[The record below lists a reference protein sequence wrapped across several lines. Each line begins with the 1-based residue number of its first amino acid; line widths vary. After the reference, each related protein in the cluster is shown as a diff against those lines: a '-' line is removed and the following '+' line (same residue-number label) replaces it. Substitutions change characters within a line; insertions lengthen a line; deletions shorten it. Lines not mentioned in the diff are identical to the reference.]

1 MVVWKIVLR
10 DLTCV
15 LFDQKLLVQLMNPHQ
30 CQHLLTVQQ
39 CRILLT
45 DIACC
50 SLMRLDM
57 TSMDKLW
64 DLMIMLFKWQ
74 LCMIRESPSRLLE
87 LTFRHMDGVA
97 KLMPEMKKTLL
108 VDSTKRCL
116 IEFWDSCSEDE
127 MFDLL
132 VKLLQWMQPF
142 NVKISILIR
151 SGFQRNDGTFETTPT
166 QMYIDHFRSH
176 LENIGENV
184 YAKNVSASKIT
195 DRQHLMVSND
205 ENNQRKSSIS
215 NELNSLASQLNISN
229 DIVEESTDD
238 HSKSNESIELKTVE
252 SAADVSSKN
261 EKSDLIVDDVNCSMT
276 VESPS
281 NSFKSDSNTSEFVY
295 LKKTTTTLQ
304 GYLEQFQLENTKSME
319 NNADTDQSFDAT
331 EELLKMLE
339 KENNEK

>member
-1 MVVWKIVLR
+1 MNLVLR

-15 LFDQKLLVQLMNPHQ
+15 LFDQKLIVQLMNQHS
-30 CQHLLTVQQ
+30 CQHTLTVQQ

-74 LCMIRESPSRLLE
+74 LTMIRDTPSRLLE

-116 IEFWDSCSEDE
+116 IDFWDLCTDND
-127 MFDLL
+127 MLDLL
-132 VKLLQWMQPF
+132 ATLCDWMAPF

-151 SGFQRNDGTFETTPT
+151 SGLQLNDGTFEMATEQLDTE
-166 QMYIDHFRSH
+166 HFRDY
-176 LENIGENV
+176 LENIGENI
-184 YAKNVSASKIT
+184 YARNAITAKSKLRSIVT
-195 DRQHLMVSND
+195 PSDLPRNA
-205 ENNQRKSSIS
+205 SIS
-215 NELNSLASQLNISN
+215 NELSTLASQLNIEN
-229 DIVEESTDD
+229 DIVDD
-238 HSKSNESIELKTVE
+238 VTGKTTPSESIELDTVE
-252 SAADVSSKN
+252 SKG
-261 EKSDLIVDDVNCSMT
+261 DLIVDDENCSVST
-276 VESPS
+276 ENVKTITE
-281 NSFKSDSNTSEFVY
+281 TSEFIC
-295 LKKTTTTLQ
+295 LNHTTSALQ
-304 GYLEQFQLENTKSME
+304 GYLQQFELENKKTISG
-319 NNADTDQSFDAT
+319 NGDDTQPFDAT

-339 KENNEK
+339 DKDNADK